1 MLTFPSSGG
10 RSSDPISRRGFLK
23 AGALGIGG
31 LTLADLLRLK
41 AQGAVRARSI
51 KSIIMVYLHGGP
63 SHIDM
68 FDMKPNAPVEFRGEF
83 KPIRTNVVGLDICEL
98 MPRLATVADKYSV
111 IRNLSFTE
119 YLDGHNPPLV
129 YTGYRTSTANP
140 THRPTF
146 GSVVSRLRGNLVRD
160 LPPYVAFDGFDSK
173 PGRGTD
179 YLGVAHRPFVPGEK
193 VTALEPVAGVTA
205 ESMASRKELVG
216 AFDSLNRE
224 LDDARGN
231 MAAMDAMSARAL
243 EMLTTPTAR
252 DAFDISKESPEVRA
266 LYGKEGVQFL
276 KARRLVEAGVQV
288 VTLTANSES
297 KTWDLAGPWDT
308 HGNNFKTLRKLLP
321 DLDQSLHALITD
333 LAQRG
338 LDQDV
343 AVVVWGEMGRTPKVN
358 GNGGGRDHWNDAGFG
373 LVAGGGLKMGQVI
386 GATTARAERPVG
398 RPYTPQNMLA
408 TLYQDVLGIDP
419 ATTLPDFNGRPMYLL
434 DNRDRIKELV

>member
-1 MLTFPSSGG
+1 MLTALNSSY
-10 RSSDPISRRGFLK
+10 RLCDHISRRGFLK
-23 AGALGIGG
+23 AGTLGISG

-41 AQGAVRARSI
+41 AEGAVRASRP
-51 KSIIMVYLHGGP
+51 KAIIMVYLHGGP

-68 FDMKPNAPVEFRGEF
+68 FDMKPDAPAEFRGEF
-83 KPIRTNVVGLDICEL
+83 KPIRTRVPGLDICEL

-111 IRNLSFTE
+111 IRNMSFLE

-129 YTGYRTSTANP
+129 YTGYRTSTTNP

-146 GSVVSRLRGNLVRD
+146 GSVVSRLRGHAVPD
-160 LPPYVAFDGFDSK
+160 VPPYVAFDGFDSK

-193 VTALEPVAGVTA
+193 MTALSPVAGVTV
-205 ESMASRKELVG
+205 ERMANRKELLHS
-216 AFDSLNRE
+216 FDTLNRK
-224 LDDARGN
+224 LDDASGN
-231 MAAMDAMSARAL
+231 MAAMDAMNARAL
-243 EMLTTPTAR
+243 DMLTTPRAR
-252 DAFDISKESPEVRA
+252 DAFDISQEPAAVRA
-266 LYGKEGVQFL
+266 MYGKGGTQFL

-308 HGNNFKTLRKLLP
+308 HGANFKNLRKLLP
-321 DLDQSLHALITD
+321 EFDQSLHALITD
-333 LAQRG
+333 LRQRG

-358 GNGGGRDHWNDAGFG
+358 GGAGRDHWNDAGFA

-408 TLYQDVLGIDP
+408 TLYQDVLGINP
-419 ATTLPDFNGRPMYLL
+419 ATTLPGISGRPMYLL
-434 DNRDRIKELV
+434 DNRERITELV

>member
-1 MLTFPSSGG
+1 MSTSLNSTN
-10 RSSDPISRRGFLK
+10 RLDDHLSRRGFLQ

-31 LTLADLLRLK
+31 LTLTDLLRLK
-41 AQGAVRARSI
+41 AAGAVRTSRP
-51 KSIIMVYLHGGP
+51 KSIIMVYMHGGP

-68 FDMKPNAPVEFRGEF
+68 FDMKPDAPVEFRGEF
-83 KPIRTNVVGLDICEL
+83 KPIRTKVPGLDICEL
-98 MPRLATVADKYSV
+98 MPKLATISDKFSV
-111 IRNLSFTE
+111 IRNLSFAE

-146 GSVVSRLRGNLVRD
+146 GSVVSKLHGEAVRD
-160 LPPYVAFDGFDSK
+160 MPPYIAFDGFDSK

-193 VTALEPVAGVTA
+193 MTALDPVAGVTV
-205 ESMASRKELVG
+205 ESISNRKELLRS
-216 AFDSLNRE
+216 FDSMTRE
-224 LDDARGN
+224 LDDAGRN
-231 MAAMDAMSARAL
+231 MAAMDDMKARAL
-243 EMLTTPTAR
+243 DMMTTPRAR
-252 DAFDISKESPEVRA
+252 DAFDVSKEPTSVREK
-266 LYGKEGVQFL
+266 YGKAGIQFL

-308 HGNNFKTLRKLLP
+308 HGSNFKTLRKLLP
-321 DLDQSLHALITD
+321 EFDQSLHALVTD
-333 LAQRG
+333 LSQSG
-338 LDQDV
+338 LIRDV

-358 GNGGGRDHWNDAGFG
+358 GNGGGRDHWNDAGFA

-419 ATTLPDFNGRPMYLL
+419 VTTLPGINGRPMYLL